1 MKEKQDRAAQE
12 KSNVVSPLRQKKTPA
27 AEDLTGIRIRGIP
40 ELKEKYPRMRQEHD
54 LSEVQKTLAHLDVET
69 ESGDIV
75 RLSKYEENKRRTKLL
90 KVLTVW
96 QRRLILSS
104 ARKLKTFEHP
114 VFSSRQL
121 SNEVIIETKALM
133 MRTNH

>member
-75 RLSKYEENKRRTKLL
+75 RLSKYEENKEEPNCWKCWLSGSDGL
-90 KVLTVW
+90 SYH
-96 QRRLILSS
+96 QRENWKHLNILS
-104 ARKLKTFEHP
+104 FQVDNYP
-114 VFSSRQL
+114 
-121 SNEVIIETKALM
+121 TK
-133 MRTNH
+133 